1 MKQETDPTLR
11 RLSRNDIVNQMST
24 ALAAIDEK
32 DIKDVSLRI
41 KFKSGEEVG
50 VFRVS
55 NDEDEKT
62 TEITPILGKFAAL
75 LEAMCGIGVIDAKKV
90 FMSPEQFVKELS
102 EAKYDDVTIDGRH
115 AVGRVLAFILGGKA
129 VITLFPV
136 PKNID
141 EIREWIDEKMRNACQ
156 IFRSGKRCWSCP
168 RHEEDGFDWTA
179 CEIAIEVEKLAMEHF
194 DGEES
199 GEEDENAQP

>member
-11 RLSRNDIVNQMST
+11 RLSRNDIVNQVST
-24 ALAAIDEK
+24 ALAAIDEEGV
-32 DIKDVSLRI
+32 KDVSLKI

-62 TEITPILGKFAAL
+62 TEIVPILGRFAAL
-75 LEAMCGIGVIDAKKV
+75 MEAMCGIGVIDAKKA
-90 FMSPEQFVKELS
+90 FLSPEQFVKDLS
-102 EAKYDDVTIDGRH
+102 KAKYDDVTIDGRH
-115 AVGRVLAFILGGKA
+115 AVGKVLAFILGGKA
-129 VITLFPV
+129 EIALFPV

-156 IFRSGKRCWSCP
+156 IFRSGKQCWSCP
-168 RHEEDGFDWTA
+168 RRGEDGFDWTE
-179 CEIAIEVEKLAMEHF
+179 CEIAVEVEKLAMEHF

-199 GEEDENAQP
+199 GEGDEDAQP